1 MSMVVRLIG
10 AGDKM
15 SDEALRVM
23 FNIVQRAEDKIAE
36 NTYVKGR
43 KLLKL
48 LDKVGTKQLKLFET
62 DSKGKKTGY
71 LVREK
76 KYGQFRAEF
85 KDFMKALKARYNVS
99 EDRQVP
105 DDIKVRKQF
114 NAEKNA
120 WLEEHCERRFTAGY
134 YNSFSS
140 LSDETIAAR
149 DAIQFKIYA
158 LLDKVR
164 DKYGNVNLE
173 KLSDAEWDQLQ
184 GYYVQKKQLASIYYP
199 SGAKKQDIEL

>member
-105 DDIKVRKQF
+105 DDINVRKQF

-120 WLEEHCERRFTAGY
+120 WLEDHCERRFTAEY
-134 YNSFSS
+134 YNLFNS

-149 DAIQFKIYA
+149 DAIQFKIYT
-158 LLDKVR
+158 LLDKAR
-164 DKYGNVNLE
+164 DKHGNVNLE

-184 GYYVQKKQLASIYYP
+184 GYYV
-199 SGAKKQDIEL
+199 